1 VRLSKA
7 STQPWV
13 VDVENE
19 GDEKAWPRD
28 GEHQSC
34 DKDGSLGGTLGS
46 LPLVARHEIR
56 EG

>member
-46 LPLVARHEIR
+46 LPLVARHE
-56 EG
+56 